1 MWVAGLA
8 LGLGVMA
15 PAVQAQARTG
25 SLRTAYESAV
35 AQGTGLIA
43 GSPIHLRA
51 EDRQGRMA
59 GEILAR
65 LDRPFE
71 VFRRELVPLQ
81 AWCPLL
87 ILHLNVKYCRPQG
100 SVPAAD
106 LLVGAGT
113 LQGQSLDNLYWARFS
128 HRLQQADAQ
137 RFQLELLAPDGPLG
151 TRDYR
156 IAVEAEPWGP
166 GQTVVRLTYA
176 YRYGTA
182 ARLALQAYLGTVGR
196 HRRGF
201 SVVGRA
207 ADGSPELVG
216 GVMGMLERNTLR
228 YYLALQAW
236 LDTASVPAEQRWR
249 RALELNYELNER
261 FPRQLHEVD
270 RAGYLDAKQT
280 ELRRQERERPPA
292 DAFD

>member
-1 MWVAGLA
+1 MG
-8 LGLGVMA
+8 LGLTAAAAA
-15 PAVQAQARTG
+15 PEAQAQDRAVP
-25 SLRTAYESAV
+25 LRSAYESVA
-35 AQGTGLIA
+35 AQGTGHIA

-71 VFRRELVPLQ
+71 VFRRELSPLQ

-87 ILHLNVKYCRPQG
+87 ILHLNVKYCRPRG
-100 SVPAAD
+100 SLPDAD

-156 IAVEAEPWGP
+156 ISVEAEPWGP

-176 YRYGTA
+176 YRYGAA

-207 ADGSPELVG
+207 ADGTPELVG
-216 GVMGMLERNTLR
+216 GVMGMLERNTMR

-236 LDTASVPAEQRWR
+236 LDTSPVPAEQRWR

-261 FPRQLHEVD
+261 FPRQLHELD
-270 RAGYLDAKQT
+270 RAGYLDAKQS
-280 ELRRQERERPPA
+280 ELRRQEREPPPA